1 MIFIKDI
8 DNVLYLAYYAE
19 SAEIFILIEESKN
32 MILIKKW
39 IYFQERIMILE

>member
-32 MILIKKW
+32 MILIKSGYTFKK
-39 IYFQERIMILE
+39 E